1 MGLKAD
7 VLWPIVA
14 VELWQTQV
22 AFAIGLLGIYGGWK
36 GTISKMTGFYDLAGA
51 VKHLI
56 YGIVVGMLLAV
67 FVDRM
72 ILSSVILS
80 YLNIFGAFTVAILIA
95 AAESAF
101 VLFLL
106 SRSRTASLR
115 ASPPFGWSLGLG
127 IGSMQA
133 CVLIFRLFDEDLA
146 YSDYSGV
153 NAISLSLAI
162 VIALCSCLGHALLAC
177 WQGAEL
183 LESNRR
189 RPYLMSTLYRAA
201 LTICLVLSL
210 FSPFTLIAVLPAL
223 ALAWGRA
230 QTNWLPSGMT
240 PAAKQAYRRTTRQS
254 ERHKEASASR
264 IRGEYV
270 DSDE

>member
-1 MGLKAD
+1 MGLKTD

-14 VELWQTQV
+14 VELWQTQG

-56 YGIVVGMLLAV
+56 YGIIVGMILAV
-67 FVDRM
+67 FVDRI
-72 ILSSVILS
+72 ILSSIILQI
-80 YLNIFGAFTVAILIA
+80 LNIFGAFAVAVLIA

-106 SRSRTASLR
+106 SRSRTTSLR
-115 ASPPFGWSLGLG
+115 ASPPFGWALGLG

-133 CVLIFRLFDEDLA
+133 CVLIFRLFDQELA

-153 NAISLSLAI
+153 NVISLTLAI
-162 VIALCSCLGHALLAC
+162 VIALCSSLGHALLAC

-183 LESNRR
+183 LENNRL
-189 RPYLMSTLYRAA
+189 RPYVVSTVYRGA
-201 LTICLVLSL
+201 LTTLLVLSL
-210 FSPFTLIAVLPAL
+210 FTPFTLIAVLPGL
-223 ALAWGRA
+223 ALAWNKA
-230 QTNWLPSGMT
+230 QSNWLPSGMT

-254 ERHKEASASR
+254 ERHKEASERR

>member
-1 MGLKAD
+1 MGLKAE
-7 VLWPIVA
+7 VPWPIVA

-22 AFAIGLLGIYGGWK
+22 AFAIGLMGIYGGWK
-36 GTISKMTGFYDLAGA
+36 GTISGMTGFYDLAGA

-80 YLNIFGAFTVAILIA
+80 YLNIIGAFTVAILIA

-115 ASPPFGWSLGLG
+115 ASPPFGWALGLG

-133 CVLIFRLFDEDLA
+133 CVLIFRLFGLFWRQCNEFGTRISYRSVLV
-146 YSDYSGV
+146 SGTR
-153 NAISLSLAI
+153 ST
-162 VIALCSCLGHALLAC
+162 GLLA
-177 WQGAEL
+177 G
-183 LESNRR
+183 
-189 RPYLMSTLYRAA
+189 
-201 LTICLVLSL
+201 
-210 FSPFTLIAVLPAL
+210 
-223 ALAWGRA
+223 
-230 QTNWLPSGMT
+230 
-240 PAAKQAYRRTTRQS
+240 RRTTRIKQIAPICNVHGLSRGIDRVSSSVTIHSIHSHSRLARASSCLEQS
-254 ERHKEASASR
+254 PVEMATFGH
-264 IRGEYV
+264 
-270 DSDE
+270 DSSCKTGLQAYN

>member
-1 MGLKAD
+1 VGLKAE
-7 VLWPIVA
+7 VPWPIVA

-22 AFAIGLLGIYGGWK
+22 AFAIGLMGIYGGWK
-36 GTISKMTGFYDLAGA
+36 GTISRMTGFYDLAGA

-80 YLNIFGAFTVAILIA
+80 YLNIIGAFTVAILIA

-115 ASPPFGWSLGLG
+115 ASPPFGWALGLG

-133 CVLIFRLFDEDLA
+133 CVLIFRLFNEELA

-153 NAISLSLAI
+153 NAMSLVLAL
-162 VIALCSCLGHALLAC
+162 VIALCSCLGHALPAC

-183 LESNRR
+183 LESNRL
-189 RPYLMSTLYRAA
+189 RPYVMSTVYRAA
-201 LTICLVLSL
+201 LTVCLVLSL
-210 FSPFTLIAVLPAL
+210 FTPFTLIAVLPGL
-223 ALAWGRA
+223 ALAWNKA
-230 QTNWLPSGMT
+230 QSKWLPSGMT

-254 ERHKEASASR
+254 DRHREASDSR
-264 IRGEYV
+264 IRGESI